1 MILLPDNSKR
11 AKNVLISFYVLAFLQ
26 IIVLASDF
34 LQYLLLQKYK
44 EGNFNEVDA
53 SANDLRQQIVV
64 ITHLVMFII
73 CIVLFILWFRRAYNN
88 LNLSGKANTK
98 YTEGWAAG
106 AWFVPFLNLGRPY
119 LIMQEIWEKTQEATE
134 GLLNYYRSN
143 IVGWWWTLWIIS
155 NVTTNV
161 TSKIFTGSSIDDLY
175 NATIADFICNIFEL
189 GALVLIIIIVK
200 RVAEFE
206 KNLQQSL
213 LNETEV
219 EGEDKLNLIVG

>member
-1 MILLPDNSKR
+1 
-11 AKNVLISFYVLAFLQ
+11 VLISFYVLAFLQ
-26 IIVLASDF
+26 IIVLASNF

-64 ITHLVMFII
+64 IIHLVMFIV

-200 RVAEFE
+200 SVAEFE